1 MTAEYLSAIASIG
14 TLIVVIIT
22 AVAALRQLGT
32 MHNSNQVAA
41 LSAMA
46 QRWESDSIVESMA
59 FLFGKMPQFMED
71 PAFRAQFT
79 TPAVGPQA
87 RPALAV
93 LNFFEEMGLYV
104 RLGIL
109 GESAALGLYMT
120 IVLDVW
126 RAASPAIA
134 IIRRSHPAYG
144 SFEYLATR
152 ARRRLQSL
160 GSPDNYPA
168 GVPRMPLEDVWLAAD
183 QTAQPAVVGEGGP
196 TA

>member
-1 MTAEYLSAIASIG
+1 MTAEYLGAVASIG

-46 QRWESDSIVESMA
+46 QRWESASIVESMA
-59 FLFGKMPQFMED
+59 FLFGKMPQLMED

-87 RPALAV
+87 RPTLPV

-109 GESAALGLYMT
+109 SETAALLLYMT

-134 IIRRSHPAYG
+134 IVRRSHPAYG
-144 SFEYLATR
+144 NFEYLAVR
-152 ARRRLQSL
+152 AQRRLRSL
-160 GSPDNYPA
+160 GSPDNYPS
-168 GVPRMPLEDVWLAAD
+168 GVKRMPLEDVWLAAD
-183 QTAQPAVVGEGGP
+183 QTAQPGAGEGGP
-196 TA
+196 PA